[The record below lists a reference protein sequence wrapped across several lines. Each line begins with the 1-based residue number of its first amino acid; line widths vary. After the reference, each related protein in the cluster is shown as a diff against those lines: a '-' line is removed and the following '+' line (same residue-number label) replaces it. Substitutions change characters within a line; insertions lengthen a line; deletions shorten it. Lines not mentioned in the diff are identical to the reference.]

1 MAKSYKVAA
10 PYVTLRWR
18 DDRGTEVITGFYQ
31 GSPVPDTADEDNVQR
46 LLDKGMLIDAN
57 DPVADIVAV
66 PAGTPMPGEP
76 PNVPVAEVPN
86 TSFVDRIERAK
97 ESLKSGGR
105 SRSESSDR
113 DKSASEKAL
122 EKAVDKPAPGTTG
135 QAQAPAQSDPKAD
148 WVKYAVS
155 QGEDPAK
162 AEGMS
167 KEQLTGKYGKRTG

>member
-18 DDRGTEVITGFYQ
+18 DDRGTEMITGFYQ
-31 GSPVPDTADEDNVQR
+31 GATIPETTDEATVAR
-46 LLDKGMLIDAN
+46 LLEKGMLIDAS

-76 PNVPVAEVPN
+76 PNVPVAEVPS
-86 TSFVDRIERAK
+86 TSLADRLERAK
-97 ESLKSGGR
+97 DSLKSGGR
-105 SRSESSDR
+105 GRSDSDKSE
-113 DKSASEKAL
+113 KSASDKAL
-122 EKAVDKPAPGTTG
+122 EKAVDKPAPGTTA
-135 QAQAPAQSDPKAD
+135 AQAHAQSDPKAD
-148 WVKYAVS
+148 WVRYAVA